1 MHPVDTAMIEFVER
15 ALGDVLK
22 ELNNRRSASSKLQAI
37 FSLTLHAASTWKA
50 MSILMNQSEGQSLRE
65 AVSNPITILLRSFYD
80 AYLQAAYIVQDPA
93 EAELRARNYLD
104 FEYVERMKHMNLAL
118 SGTSALSKRIANSTK
133 REAGEAHIR
142 AKFEEVKD
150 RYSRGEGK
158 PGTRNQ
164 WYDGSLHDLAKRTGR
179 DDEYRWYF
187 TFSNSS
193 VHAGPLAVKWGPQAP
208 VRGDL
213 VWVLV
218 PLGLQMVKLARD
230 SCGLSL
236 NAEVDHAISEF
247 SGDIVRSEPK
257 SRTSNSRHNSATHD

>member
-1 MHPVDTAMIEFVER
+1 MDAIDKGMIEFVER
-15 ALGDVLK
+15 ALGDVLR
-22 ELNNRRSASSKLQAI
+22 ELHNRRSASAKERAI
-37 FSLTLHAASTWKA
+37 FSLTLHAANTWKA
-50 MSILMNQSEGQSLRE
+50 MSILMNQSEEQSLRE

-80 AYLQAAYIVQDPA
+80 AYLQAAFIVQDPA
-93 EAELRARNYLD
+93 EAELKARNYLD
-104 FEYVERMKHMNLAL
+104 FEHVERKKYMDLAL

-150 RYSRGEGK
+150 RYSREEGNSR
-158 PGTRNQ
+158 TRNQ
-164 WYDGSLHDLAKRTGR
+164 WYDGSLHDLAKKTGR
-179 DDEYRWYF
+179 EDEYRWYF

-193 VHAGPLAVKWGPQAP
+193 VHAGPLAVQWGPRAP

-230 SCGLSL
+230 SCGISMS
-236 NAEVDHAISEF
+236 AEVDHAIAEF
-247 SGDIVRSEPK
+247 STDVVHFDTTGHK
-257 SRTSNSRHNSATHD
+257 